1 MRILFLSAWFPHP
14 PSNGSRLRVSHLLR
28 ALAPR
33 HEVALLSFADQ
44 PDADPSAPALRALCR
59 SVQVLPRPSFDPRAW
74 RSRLALLGPRPRSL
88 VATFS
93 PAMAG
98 AVRRAL
104 AGGACDAVVA
114 SELACAAYA
123 PWFGGAPA
131 LFEDLELGALH
142 DQLTQAPRRW
152 RAALMWAKHR
162 RYLRGLLCHFR
173 ACTVVSESERA
184 LLVGVLGGDR
194 AIYVLPN
201 GVAVAEYP
209 AGGTAAEPDTV
220 IFTGSLRYRP
230 NYDAMRWFVGMV
242 WPRVQR
248 ARPAARLLITGAH
261 DDLPLPVAT
270 NVARS
275 GFVDD
280 VRPLLGAAWL
290 AVAPIFAGGGTRVK
304 ILEAMAAGT
313 PVVATAKGAEG
324 LDAVAGEHLLIADE
338 PAAFAD
344 HVIALLADPA
354 RRARLAR
361 AGRALVETR
370 YDWRVLGPQFESLLR
385 AVATGSV

>member
-28 ALAPR
+28 ALAP
-33 HEVALLSFADQ
+33 HHDVALLSFADQ
-44 PDADPSAPALRALCR
+44 PDADPRAPALRSLCR
-59 SVQVLPRPSFDPRAW
+59 SVQVVPRPSFDPSAW
-74 RSRLALLGPRPRSL
+74 RSRAAWLSPRPRSL

-93 PAMAG
+93 PAMAT
-98 AVRRAL
+98 AVTRTL
-104 AGGACDAVVA
+104 TVSPCDTVIA
-114 SELACAAYA
+114 SQLACAAYA
-123 PWFGGAPA
+123 PWFRGVPA
-131 LFEDLELGALH
+131 LFEEVELGALH

-162 RYLRGLLCHFR
+162 RYLRATLRRFR
-173 ACTVVSESERA
+173 ACTVVSERERT
-184 LLVGVLGGDR
+184 LLAEVLGDDR
-194 AIYVLPN
+194 TIHLLPN
-201 GVAVAEYP
+201 GVAVAEYD
-209 AGGTAAEPDTV
+209 ADGTAIEPDTV
-220 IFTGSLRYRP
+220 VFTGSFRYQP
-230 NYDAMRWFVGMV
+230 NHDAMRWFVGAV

-261 DDLPLPVAT
+261 DDLPLPAAT

-280 VRPLLGAAWL
+280 VRPLLAASWL
-290 AVAPIFAGGGTRVK
+290 AIAPIFAGGGTRLK

-324 LDAVAGEHLLIADE
+324 LDAVAGEHLLIADQ
-338 PAAFAD
+338 PAGFAD
-344 HVIALLADPA
+344 QVIAVLADPA
-354 RRARLAR
+354 LRARLSR

-370 YDWRVLGPQFESLLR
+370 YDWRALGPQFESLVR
-385 AVATGSV
+385 AVTTGST